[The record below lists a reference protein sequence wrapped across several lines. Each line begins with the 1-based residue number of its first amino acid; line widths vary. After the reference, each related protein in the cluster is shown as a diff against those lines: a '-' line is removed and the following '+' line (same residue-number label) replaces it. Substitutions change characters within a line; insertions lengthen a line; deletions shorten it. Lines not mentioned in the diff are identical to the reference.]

1 MKYYIKV
8 LRSNLDNILSSES
21 ISPAA
26 FYGRRG
32 YGYNRFD
39 HASDD
44 TSDYELY
51 LSEGV
56 DDSEEDV
63 AYIEFLADDNNQLIG
78 NSVGCGHT
86 VSNTLRLYPW
96 NCRILFKSVDDAK
109 ETIFICRSSLA
120 NKMWGCYAFDV
131 ISDVRPVPT
140 SPGFAAESTISDLST
155 EILRDRKMNSLKGFA
170 FAYYLGKAC
179 SLTPQLAMLLRAERH
194 IYGLATALAGMKS
207 PTKEMVD
214 TVENLKKIFNANDP
228 NRLELK
234 QRWEKLVLGT
244 FTSVED
250 GKNFEEQ
257 LKRLGVQRQAMDSF
271 ATEQGIRLNPRF
283 DVYYAT
289 SRDWADYKNQITEYT
304 QGILKQYI
312 EEKRLD
318 DSDMLRVDG
327 YTAVFSDEGMRLYER
342 LLAEMMNN
350 TEWLSID
357 RIRTQKL
364 ETANDAT
371 KFVKKV
377 YEEANITWEGSECQE
392 YWNRLRRNIA
402 YSEPFDPNWIH
413 DKSLR
418 AFAVYILKGD
428 TIDDMYK
435 YMQMTGVEDY
445 GLAFG
450 LWGVSTGY
458 VDMPKTFPVM
468 LGLTQERVIDCYV
481 RAYEVMTGREV
492 PKRPVADSYQEVLQK
507 EERVKKPATAWSP
520 STKRTIETSSKDN
533 RIKELLKGSPL
544 KLTSSQQA
552 EILAIVEKGRGSV
565 DENDLKAI
573 GKIKGIGKKK
583 LEGLKILLQ
592 PFMRTAPGQL
602 PFSEEPTKEKERVIT
617 DPWDVIVKCLPNDE
631 GIREQ
636 IHRDYKWFTG
646 KNKLG
651 YNEMV
656 TKLCDYFYRNKNAT
670 GRRSWLRNTYKDV
683 DVALI
688 EKRLREVF

>member
-51 LSEGV
+51 LSERV
-56 DDSEEDV
+56 DDSKEDV
-63 AYIEFLADDNNQLIG
+63 AYIEFSVDDNSQLIG
-78 NSVGCGHT
+78 NSVSCGHT
-86 VSNTLRLYPW
+86 VSSTLRLYPW

-120 NKMWGCYAFDV
+120 NKMWCCYAFDV
-131 ISDVRPVPT
+131 ISDVRPAPS
-140 SPGFAAESTISDLST
+140 SPGFASESTVSDLST
-155 EILRDRKMNSLKGFA
+155 ELLRDRKVNSLKGFA

-207 PTKEMVD
+207 PNKEMVD
-214 TVENLKKIFNANDP
+214 TIENLKKIFNDNDP

-244 FTSVED
+244 FTTVED

-257 LKRLGVQRQAMDSF
+257 LKRLGVQKQAMDTF
-271 ATEQGIRLNPRF
+271 AIEQGIRLNPRF
-283 DVYYAT
+283 DVSYAT
-289 SRDWADYKNQITEYT
+289 SRDWAYFKNQITEYT
-304 QGILKQYI
+304 QAILKKYTD
-312 EEKRLD
+312 EKSLKD
-318 DSDMLRVDG
+318 NDTLSVDG
-327 YTAVFSDEGMRLYER
+327 YTAGFSDEGLKLYER
-342 LLAEMMNN
+342 VLAEMMKN
-350 TEWLSID
+350 TEWLSVD

-364 ETANDAT
+364 ETANDT
-371 KFVKKV
+371 TLFVKKV
-377 YEEANITWEGSECQE
+377 YEEANINWEGSECQE
-392 YWNRLRRNIA
+392 YWNRLRRNIV

-418 AFAVYILKGD
+418 ALAIYILKGD
-428 TIDDMYK
+428 TIDEMYK

-468 LGLTQERVIDCYV
+468 LGLKQERVIDCYV

-492 PKRPVADSYQEVLQK
+492 PKRPVADSYQEVLLK
-507 EERVKKPATAWSP
+507 EKKVHNTSTIWSSP
-520 STKRTIETSSKDN
+520 MTKKTIETNPKDN
-533 RIKELLKGSPL
+533 RIKELLNDSPL
-544 KLTSSQQA
+544 KLTSAQKA
-552 EILAIVEKGRGSV
+552 EILAIVEKGRGTI

-573 GKIKGIGKKK
+573 GKVKGIGKKK
-583 LEGLKILLQ
+583 LEKIRLLLTPMIQ
-592 PFMRTAPGQL
+592 TQSLFNHQETEVNA
-602 PFSEEPTKEKERVIT
+602 
-617 DPWDVIVKCLPNDE
+617 
-631 GIREQ
+631 
-636 IHRDYKWFTG
+636 
-646 KNKLG
+646 
-651 YNEMV
+651 NEMAWTV
-656 TKLCDYFYRNKNAT
+656 VEDILPADEKVRTQVKRDFMWFVDKNYHQMGKAEFIAKLCDYLSRNKNAT
-670 GRRSWLRNTYKDV
+670 GNRSWLRGLYKDV
-683 DVALI
+683 EVPAI
-688 EKRLREVF
+688 ESKLREIYL

>member
-1 MKYYIKV
+1 M
-8 LRSNLDNILSSES
+8 
-21 ISPAA
+21 
-26 FYGRRG
+26 
-32 YGYNRFD
+32 
-39 HASDD
+39 
-44 TSDYELY
+44 
-51 LSEGV
+51 
-56 DDSEEDV
+56 
-63 AYIEFLADDNNQLIG
+63 
-78 NSVGCGHT
+78 
-86 VSNTLRLYPW
+86 
-96 NCRILFKSVDDAK
+96 
-109 ETIFICRSSLA
+109 
-120 NKMWGCYAFDV
+120 
-131 ISDVRPVPT
+131 
-140 SPGFAAESTISDLST
+140 
-155 EILRDRKMNSLKGFA
+155 
-170 FAYYLGKAC
+170 
-179 SLTPQLAMLLRAERH
+179 
-194 IYGLATALAGMKS
+194 
-207 PTKEMVD
+207 
-214 TVENLKKIFNANDP
+214 
-228 NRLELK
+228 
-234 QRWEKLVLGT
+234 
-244 FTSVED
+244 
-250 GKNFEEQ
+250 
-257 LKRLGVQRQAMDSF
+257 
-271 ATEQGIRLNPRF
+271 
-283 DVYYAT
+283 
-289 SRDWADYKNQITEYT
+289 
-304 QGILKQYI
+304 QGILKQYT

-418 AFAVYILKGD
+418 ALAIYILKGD

-468 LGLTQERVIDCYV
+468 LGLQQERVIDCYV

-507 EERVKKPATAWSP
+507 EERVKKHATAWSL
-520 STKRTIETSSKDN
+520 STKRTIETSSKDH
-533 RIKELLKGSPL
+533 RIKELLKDSPL

-552 EILAIVEKGRGSV
+552 EILAIVEMGRGTV

-592 PFMRTAPGQL
+592 PLMRIAPGQL
-602 PFSEEPTKEKERVIT
+602 PFSEEPTNEKERVIT
-617 DPWDVIVKCLPNDE
+617 DPWDVIVECLPNDE
-631 GIREQ
+631 WIREQ

-688 EKRLREVF
+688 EKRLREVVF